1 MEISIREMEP
11 ADAHAVSALVTQ
23 LGYQRSPADICAWID
38 DLRRVP
44 REQAVFVA
52 LLQREVIGWID
63 VSVEHR
69 LQSPRFALI
78 GGLVVKD
85 GVRSRGIGRALC
97 RRAEEWAWQQG
108 VVKVRVTSRST
119 RADAHR
125 FYLRDGYRETK
136 TSLVFEKPRP
146 LS

>member
-1 MEISIREMEP
+1 MEATIREMGET
-11 ADAHAVSALVTQ
+11 DAEAVSALVAQ
-23 LGYQRSPADICAWID
+23 LGYEHSAADVRAWLEE
-38 DLRRVP
+38 LRRVP
-44 REQAVFVA
+44 RQQAAFVA
-52 LLQREVIGWID
+52 VLDGQIIGWID
-63 VSVEHR
+63 VSVERR
-69 LQSPRFALI
+69 LQSAPFALI

-85 GVRSRGIGRALC
+85 GVRSRGIGRQLC
-97 RRAEEWAWQQG
+97 RRAETWAWEQG
-108 VVKVRVTSRST
+108 VEKVRVTSRST